1 MAHSALRC
9 PVEVRAPPSKEPALA
24 VLTLKPRVENSSVE
38 SATREPPAMR
48 EGLGA
53 ERAEAQPRVC
63 VEERGLC
70 LDHPGSPLCL
80 ELCLAFSER
89 KQISRLNVN

>member
-1 MAHSALRC
+1 
-9 PVEVRAPPSKEPALA
+9 
-24 VLTLKPRVENSSVE
+24 
-38 SATREPPAMR
+38 MR

-53 ERAEAQPRVC
+53 ERAEARPRVR
-63 VEERGLC
+63 VEEQGLC

-80 ELCLAFSER
+80 DLCLAFSER